1 MTSETALFWVQEA
14 IKIAIMVVGPLLL
27 AGLIVG
33 FLVSLF
39 QALTSIQEMTLSYI
53 PKMLVLVLLLVI
65 LSPWMMQLLITFTT
79 KVFSF
84 IPMISH

>member
-1 MTSETALFWVQEA
+1 MTSETALFWIQEA
-14 IKIAIMVVGPLLL
+14 IKVALMVVGPMLL

-53 PKMLVLVLLLVI
+53 PKMLILVI
-65 LSPWMMQLLITFTT
+65 LFVLLAPWMMQLLVEFTT
-79 KVFSF
+79 KAFSF
-84 IPMISH
+84 VPMISH